1 MTCICN
7 RNSTTRLQKSG
18 LLSQQ
23 KLRLIEKAF
32 RSPIAESR
40 CCSSRR
46 GRASP
51 SADRA
56 QQRDRIAALA
66 VGSASASDPLAARG
80 EGGWPNCDRDH
91 RVKYGNGPWRSLSG
105 AQLHSYQRN
114 QLTTT
119 PDQKGHDQNDKEARG
134 EQLAT
139 GMRGRRKVKTIIRF
153 ARVTNRRLRSSFS
166 THSARPRV
174 GHAFSRQ
181 IVATETPHHC
191 ISQRVLRYC
200 SR

>member
-32 RSPIAESR
+32 RSPIAGSR

-66 VGSASASDPLAARG
+66 VGSASASDPLAARAKAVG
-80 EGGWPNCDRDH
+80 QIVIVTIGSNMGTGPGGR
-91 RVKYGNGPWRSLSG
+91 YLGRSYTHINEISLQPPQTKRAMIRTTKRLAVNSSRPGCAVGGKSKPSSDSRASPTEDCEALS
-105 AQLHSYQRN
+105 
-114 QLTTT
+114 
-119 PDQKGHDQNDKEARG
+119 AR
-134 EQLAT
+134 T
-139 GMRGRRKVKTIIRF
+139 
-153 ARVTNRRLRSSFS
+153 ARVPVWAMRSP
-166 THSARPRV
+166 AK
-174 GHAFSRQ
+174 
-181 IVATETPHHC
+181 
-191 ISQRVLRYC
+191 
-200 SR
+200 